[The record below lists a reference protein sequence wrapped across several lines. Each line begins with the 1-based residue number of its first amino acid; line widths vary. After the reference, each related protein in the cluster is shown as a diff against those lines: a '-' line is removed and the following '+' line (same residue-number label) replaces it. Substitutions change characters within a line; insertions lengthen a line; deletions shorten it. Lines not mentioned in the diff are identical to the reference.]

1 MFKVQSLMFK
11 AKLRTLKY
19 KLRTFLSNLEVF
31 MKPKSTWDILFALF
45 IVLIGVL
52 ALLNSLEVV
61 EFWPALG
68 KLWPLVLIILGI
80 WFLFRRHHFVWDDKI
95 HIHEGDKQGKAF
107 GDKKIDST
115 GIDPDGMNIEMGFGD
130 LEVNLVKASYANKE
144 SLVQLALGFGDLNV
158 WIPSDVKTSI
168 SATCKA
174 GDIDVLGKKDEGL
187 GNRVEHQDE
196 GYESA
201 QRKLKLL
208 VKLGF
213 GDIKISRV

>member
-1 MFKVQSLMFK
+1 
-11 AKLRTLKY
+11 
-19 KLRTFLSNLEVF
+19 
-31 MKPKSTWDILFALF
+31 MKSRSICRISFALL
-45 IVLIGVL
+45 IILIGVL

-68 KLWPLVLIILGI
+68 KLWPLFLIILGI
-80 WFLFRRHHFVWDDKI
+80 WLLFRKQHWIWNDNICIHDGKKLDKV
-95 HIHEGDKQGKAF
+95 F

-115 GIDPDGMNIEMGFGD
+115 GIDPDGMSIEMGFGD
-130 LEVNLVKASYANKE
+130 MEVNLVKASYADKE
-144 SLVQLALGFGDLNV
+144 SLVQLSLGFGDMTV
-158 WIPSDVKTSI
+158 WIPSDIKTSI
-168 SATCKA
+168 TASCKA

-213 GDIKISRV
+213 GDLKISRV